1 MLKWFLS
8 LLLIVTSFFASA
20 QNTLTLKI
28 LNQEDSTA
36 VIGASLMV
44 KPLKIGSISN
54 AAGLIMI
61 NNIPDGKITLNISV
75 IGYESKTQYITFPL
89 ALNDTLL
96 VYLIPNEEELEEIIV
111 TTTRSSR
118 NIEAIPTRIEA
129 ISGKELEEKGN
140 MKPGDIRMLL
150 NESTGIQTQQTSAT
164 SYNSSIRIQ
173 GLDGKYTQILKDGF
187 PIYGAFS
194 GGLSIL
200 QIPPLDLKQVEV
212 IKGAASTLYGEGAIA
227 GLVNLVSKTPSK
239 EKEFNMMLN
248 ATSALGLDAS
258 LFYGKKKEKVG
269 LTLFS
274 AYNLGSAYDP
284 ANIGL
289 TAIPKF
295 NRFTLNPKLF
305 VDFSEKT
312 KLQLGINTTF
322 EERIGGSLD
331 YIKGNPTPF
340 AQYFEKNNTQRLS
353 SQLVLNH
360 QINIKSSI
368 NFRNS
373 FNNYTRKILIPSYSF
388 EGLQNSTFSEINYQN
403 KSEKTEW
410 ITGLNLWTDQFKQQ
424 NISQGQALDYQYTTV
439 GAFIQNTSN
448 LSEKI
453 TLETGLRSDYQNQ
466 YGLFVLPRLS
476 VLYQINKSLNLRFG
490 GGLGYKTPTIFTEDT
505 ERIQY
510 RNVLPIQS
518 ANVKA
523 EQSIGTNLDINYKT
537 PLFDKAYLTINT
549 LFFYTKVN
557 NPLILSLNGSNNYQF
572 IQPDG
577 NINTKGIETNVK
589 LSYQDF
595 KLFIGYTLADV
606 TQNQNNTSQTFPLVA
621 KHRLNNVLV
630 YEVEEKL
637 KIGLEAYY
645 FSKQNLND
653 GATGKPYWLNGLMVE
668 KLWVR
673 FSLFVNFENI
683 FDVRQTRFDTIFT
696 GPVSNPTFRDIY
708 APVDGFVINGG
719 IKLKL

>member
-1 MLKWFLS
+1 MDKWIFTIIIICFSYCL
-8 LLLIVTSFFASA
+8 SA
-20 QNTLTLKI
+20 QNKLSVKI
-28 LNQEDSTA
+28 LSQEDMRPI
-36 VIGASLMV
+36 IGASLNIS
-44 KPLKIGSISN
+44 PAKIN
-54 AAGLIMI
+54 AIANAEGLIEVSEV
-61 NNIPDGKITLNISV
+61 PDGFQTFTLTAIGFQTQIKKIS
-75 IGYESKTQYITFPL
+75 FPF
-89 ALNDTLL
+89 NQDTLL
-96 VYLIPNEEELEEIIV
+96 VYLLPSEEELEEIV
-111 TTTRSSR
+111 VSSTRSSR
-118 NIEAIPTRIEA
+118 TIDATPTRIEA
-129 ISGKELEEKGN
+129 ISGEELEEKGN

-173 GLDGKYTQILKDGF
+173 GLDGKYTQVLKDGF

-212 IKGAASTLYGEGAIA
+212 IKGASSTLYGEGAIA
-227 GLVNLVSKTPSK
+227 GLVNLISKTPSK
-239 EKEFNMMLN
+239 EKEFNVMLN
-248 ATSALGLDAS
+248 GTSALGLDAS

-274 AYNLGSAYDP
+274 AYNLGTAYDP

-305 VDFSEKT
+305 VDFSTKT
-312 KLQLGINTTF
+312 KLQAGINTTF
-322 EERIGGSLD
+322 EERLGGSID
-331 YIKGNPTPF
+331 YIKNNVSGNS
-340 AQYFEKNNTQRLS
+340 AYFEKNNTQRLS

-360 QINIKSSI
+360 QINSKSSI

-373 FNNYTRKILIPSYSF
+373 FNNYKRKVLIPSFSF
-388 EGLQNSTFSEINYQN
+388 EGLQNSSFSELNFQN
-403 KSEKTEW
+403 KTEKTEW
-410 ITGLNLWTDQFKQQ
+410 ITGLNLWTDQFRQL
-424 NISQGQALDYQYTTV
+424 NISSARALNYQYITV
-439 GAFIQNTSN
+439 GGFIQNTTN
-448 LSEKI
+448 LSEKVV
-453 TLETGLRSDYQNQ
+453 LETGLRTDYQNQ
-466 YGLFVLPRLS
+466 FGLFVLPRLS
-476 VLYQINKSLNLRFG
+476 VLYTINESLNLRFG

-510 RNVLPIQS
+510 RNVLPIQT
-518 ANVKA
+518 ANVEA
-523 EQSIGTNLDINYKT
+523 EQSIGTNLDVNYKT
-537 PLFDKAYLTINT
+537 LLTDDIFFSINT
-549 LFFYTKVN
+549 LLFYTQVN
-557 NPLILSLNGSNNYQF
+557 NPLILNLNSNNSYEF
-572 IQPDG
+572 IQPNG
-577 NINTKGIETNVK
+577 NINTKGLETNVK
-589 LSYQDF
+589 LSYADF

-606 TQNQNNTSQTFPLVA
+606 TQKQNGKISSFPLVA

-630 YEVEEKL
+630 YEIEEKL

-653 GATGKPYWLNGLMVE
+653 GKTGKPYWLNGLMVE
-668 KLWVR
+668 KLWEK

-683 FDVRQTRFDTIFT
+683 FDVRQTRFDSIYT
-696 GPVSNPTFRDIY
+696 GSISNPQFRDIY

>member
-1 MLKWFLS
+1 MLKWIFSILF
-8 LLLIVTSFFASA
+8 LIVSFFASA
-20 QNTLTLKI
+20 QNTLTIKI
-28 LNQEDSTA
+28 LNQEDSLA
-36 VIGASLMV
+36 VIGASL
-44 KPLKIGSISN
+44 KITPSN
-54 AAGLIMI
+54 IASMSNVEGLITI
-61 NNIPDGKITLNISV
+61 KNIPDGKITLNISA
-75 IGYESKTQYITFPL
+75 IGYQNKIQSVNLPL
-89 ALNDTLL
+89 IQIDTLF
-96 VYLIPNEEELEEIIV
+96 VYLLPNQEELEEIIV
-111 TTTRSSR
+111 TSTRSSR
-118 NIEAIPTRIEA
+118 SIEAIPTRIEA
-129 ISGKELEEKGN
+129 ISGEELGEKGN

-173 GLDGKYTQILKDGF
+173 GLDGKYTQVLKDGF

-227 GLVNLVSKTPSK
+227 GLVNLISKTPTK
-239 EKEFNMMLN
+239 EKEFELMLN
-248 ATSALGLDAS
+248 GTSALGLDAS
-258 LFYGKKKEKVG
+258 LFYGKKKEKLG

-284 ANIGL
+284 ADIGL

-312 KLQLGINTTF
+312 KLQVGINTTF
-322 EERIGGSLD
+322 EERIGGDLN
-331 YIKGNPTPF
+331 YINDNSTSYAP
-340 AQYFEKNNTQRLS
+340 YFEKNNTQRLS
-353 SQLVLNH
+353 SQLVVNH
-360 QINIKSSI
+360 QINTNSSI

-373 FNNYTRKILIPSYSF
+373 FNNYSRKVLIPTFSF
-388 EGLQNSTFSEINYQN
+388 DGVQNSCFSDINYQN
-403 KSEKTEW
+403 KGEKTEW
-410 ITGLNLWTDQFKQQ
+410 ITGINLWTDQFNQQ
-424 NISQGQALDYQYTTV
+424 NISTTKALDFQYTTV
-439 GAFIQNTSN
+439 GGFIQNTAN
-448 LSEKI
+448 LSDKI
-453 TLETGLRSDYQNQ
+453 TLETGLRTDYQSQ

-476 VLYQINKSLNLRFG
+476 ALYQINENFNLRFG

-510 RNVLPIQS
+510 KNVLPIQS

-523 EQSIGTNLDINYKT
+523 EESIGVNLDLNYKT
-537 PLFDKAYLTINT
+537 PIFNEAYLTVNT

-557 NPLILSLNGSNNYQF
+557 KPLILSLNSSNNYQF
-572 IQPDG
+572 IQPNG
-577 NINTKGIETNVK
+577 NINTKGIETNIK
-589 LSYQDF
+589 LSYRDF

-606 TQNQNNTSQTFPLVA
+606 TQNQNNNKKTFPLVA
-621 KHRLNNVLV
+621 KHRLNNVIV

-645 FSKQNLND
+645 FSKQNLNV
-653 GATGKPYWLNGLMVE
+653 GNTGKPYWLNGLMIE
-668 KLWVR
+668 KLWEK

-683 FDVRQTRFDTIFT
+683 FDVRQTRFDTIYT
-696 GPVSNPTFRDIY
+696 GSISNPSFRDIY